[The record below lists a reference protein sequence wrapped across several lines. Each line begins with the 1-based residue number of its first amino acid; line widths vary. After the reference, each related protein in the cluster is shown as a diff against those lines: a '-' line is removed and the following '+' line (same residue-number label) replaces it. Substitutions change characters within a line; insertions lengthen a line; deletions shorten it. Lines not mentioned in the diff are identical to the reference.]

1 MGYRS
6 DVYIGVAFA
15 NADDL
20 KEVLA
25 VYTID
30 PRVQKYNL
38 LKEWEVKE
46 DNILYYHGDYVKWYP
61 DYDEVEGIEHMLHLA
76 DKFHEER
83 DMPIAH
89 RFVRLGEEETDM
101 EDRYEHGGDDGALI
115 DKLFN
120 GMTVIRQ
127 VEISL

>member
-6 DVYIGVAFA
+6 DVYIAVAFA
-15 NADDL
+15 SEEDM

-38 LKEWEVKE
+38 LQGWEVTE
-46 DNILYYHGDYVKWYP
+46 DNILYYHNDYVKWYS
-61 DYDEVEGIEHMLHLA
+61 DYDDVEGIEHMLRLA

-83 DMPIAH
+83 DMPIAY
-89 RFVRLGEEETDM
+89 RFIRLGEEDTDI
-101 EDRYEHGGDDGALI
+101 EDRYEHGGDNGSLI
-115 DKLFN
+115 DKLFD

>member
-6 DVYIGVAFA
+6 DVYIAVAFA
-15 NADDL
+15 SEEDM

-38 LKEWEVKE
+38 LQGWEVTE
-46 DNILYYHGDYVKWYP
+46 DNILYYHNDYVKWYS
-61 DYDEVEGIEHMLHLA
+61 DYDDVEGIEHMLRLA

-83 DMPIAH
+83 DMPIAY
-89 RFVRLGEEETDM
+89 RFIRLGEEDTDI
-101 EDRYEHGGDDGALI
+101 EDRYEHGGDNGSLI

>member
-15 NADDL
+15 SEDDL
-20 KEVLA
+20 TEVLA

-30 PRVQKYNL
+30 PRVQKHNL
-38 LKEWEVKE
+38 LEQWDIKD
-46 DNILYYHGDYVKWYP
+46 DNILYFEETSTKWY
-61 DYDEVEGIEHMLHLA
+61 DSYDEVEGIEHMLHLA

-115 DKLFN
+115 DKLFE
-120 GMTVIRQ
+120 GMSIIRQ